1 MSIRV
6 HVIPNRSSPPAIL
19 LRKTWREGKRIR
31 RQTLANLSKVPP
43 PLVDAIRSF
52 LQGGVVFSSLDQ
64 AVTLQRSLPHGH
76 VAALLGLA
84 TQLGLPRILHRTPGR
99 QRNLALAALIARLI
113 HPASKLAT
121 ARGLSPDTADS
132 SLGVLLGLGPVS
144 GNEMLDM
151 LDWLRQRQ
159 PWIEKTLARRHLQGA
174 TLILYDVTSTYLEGQ
189 HCPLAAFGHNR
200 DGKKG
205 KKQMVFG
212 LLCAADGCPL
222 AVEVFPGNTAD
233 PTTLAA
239 QIAKIR
245 TRFRVGR
252 IALVGD
258 RGMITT
264 ARIRQDLSPAGLDW
278 ISALRTVD
286 LRKLLQASKGH
297 PAPLH
302 PESLVADTVAELLS
316 PHFPGERLLVCLNPR
331 LRQRRARK
339 REELLRA
346 TEATLTRISTAA
358 GKHKPGTEN
367 RDRTLK
373 ALARHAQRHRVEKH
387 FDLTVTDAGLQWSR
401 NLQKIQAEARLDG
414 LYVVRTNLDA
424 QAIDSHQAVA
434 AYKSLSQVE
443 QAFRCLKTTRLE
455 VRPVFVY
462 SEEHVRGHVLLCL
475 LAWYLEWHLRRRL
488 APLLF
493 EDEAPGVRDSPVQ
506 KAEPSPQAKA
516 KAATRKTPDGGPV
529 HSLTTLLHDLATVTL
544 NQVTLPGYPDSA
556 FTLVTQATPL
566 QAKVFRM
573 LKIDPEKDVAINKT
587 G

>member
-1 MSIRV
+1 
-6 HVIPNRSSPPAIL
+6 
-19 LRKTWREGKRIR
+19 
-31 RQTLANLSKVPP
+31 
-43 PLVDAIRSF
+43 
-52 LQGGVVFSSLDQ
+52 
-64 AVTLQRSLPHGH
+64 
-76 VAALLGLA
+76 
-84 TQLGLPRILHRTPGR
+84 
-99 QRNLALAALIARLI
+99 
-113 HPASKLAT
+113 
-121 ARGLSPDTADS
+121 
-132 SLGVLLGLGPVS
+132 
-144 GNEMLDM
+144 M

-239 QIAKIR
+239 QISKIR

-252 IALVGD
+252 IALAGD

-302 PESLVADTVAELLS
+302 PESLVADTVAKILS

-358 GKHKPGTEN
+358 GKHKPGAQN

-424 QAIDSHQAVA
+424 QAIGSHQAVA

-443 QAFRCLKTTRLE
+443 QAFRCLKMTRLE

-493 EDEAPGVRDSPVQ
+493 EDEAPTVPDSPVQ

-516 KAATRKTPDGGPV
+516 KAAARKTPDGDPV

-573 LKIDPEKDVAINKT
+573 LKIDAEKGVAINKT

>member
-6 HVIPNRSSPPAIL
+6 HVIPNRSSLPAVL

-43 PLVDAIRSF
+43 SVVDAIRAV

-84 TQLGLPRILHRTPGR
+84 TQLGLPRILHRSPSR
-99 QRNLALAALIARLI
+99 QRDLTLAALIARLI

-121 ARGLSPDTADS
+121 ARGLSPDTADC
-132 SLGVLLGLGPVS
+132 SLGVLLDLGPVS
-144 GNEMLDM
+144 GNEM

-159 PWIEKTLARRHLQGA
+159 PWIEKSLAHRHLQGA

-205 KKQMVFG
+205 KRQMVFG

-222 AVEVFPGNTAD
+222 AVEVFPGNTGD
-233 PTTLAA
+233 PTTLAS
-239 QIAKIR
+239 QIRKIR
-245 TRFRVGR
+245 DRFQVGR

-258 RGMITT
+258 RGMITA
-264 ARIRQDLSPAGLDW
+264 ARIRQDLLPAGLDW

-286 LRKLLQASKGH
+286 IRKLLQAPKGQ
-297 PAPLH
+297 PAPLR
-302 PESLVADTVAELLS
+302 PESLVADTVAEVLS

-331 LRQRRARK
+331 LRQQRARK
-339 REELLRA
+339 REELLQA
-346 TEATLTRISTAA
+346 TEATLTRIAATAR
-358 GKHKPGTEN
+358 KHKPGAEN

-373 ALARHAQRHRVEKH
+373 ALAR
-387 FDLTVTDAGLQWSR
+387 
-401 NLQKIQAEARLDG
+401 LDG
-414 LYVVRTNLDA
+414 IYVVRTNLDPQALDA
-424 QAIDSHQAVA
+424 QAAVA

-443 QAFRCLKTTRLE
+443 RAFRSLKTTRLDI
-455 VRPVFVY
+455 RPVFVY
-462 SEEHVRGHVLLCL
+462 SEEHVRGHVFLCL
-475 LAWYLEWHLRRRL
+475 LAWYLGWHLRRRL

-493 EDEAPGVRDSPVQ
+493 EDEAPALRDSPVQ
-506 KAEPSPQAKA
+506 PAQPSPEAKA
-516 KAATRKTPDGGPV
+516 KAATRNTPDGDPV
-529 HSLTTLLHDLATVTL
+529 HSVTTLLQDLATVTL
-544 NQVTLPGYPDSA
+544 NRVTLPAHPNSA

-573 LKIDPEKDVAINKT
+573 LNIDPASGVAINKP